1 VSILIVHG
9 PHTSSNS
16 LPHELQQQLQQQ
28 AVAAGCTLELRGCSN
43 LSHFVGQVCAAGADS
58 TEFVLLD
65 PGDLASQV
73 REHPEA
79 GLIDALDQLGA
90 PYIEVHEEF
99 DAELEHDAGF
109 HKAPLATVI
118 INGNIG
124 SGYRIGLSIA
134 LRQLEERRRRDQGTE
149 PGSPERR
156 HALGQRA
163 AGL

>member
-1 VSILIVHG
+1 MIVHG
-9 PHTSSNS
+9 PHPSGHS
-16 LPHELQQQLQQQ
+16 LPQELQQQLQQQ
-28 AVAAGCTLELRGCSN
+28 AGAAGCTLELRGCKD
-43 LSHFVGQVCAAGADS
+43 LSHFVGQVCAAGSDS

-65 PGDLASQV
+65 PGDLASEV

-79 GLIDALDQLGA
+79 GLVDALDQLGA
-90 PYIEVHEEF
+90 PYIEVHEEIG
-99 DAELEHDAGF
+99 AELEHDAGS

-134 LRQLEERRRRDQGTE
+134 LRQLQEGRRREPETE
-149 PGSPERR
+149 SGSPERR
-156 HALGQRA
+156 HAFGQRA

>member
-1 VSILIVHG
+1 VSIVIVHG
-9 PHTSSNS
+9 PHTSGHP
-16 LPHELQQQLQQQ
+16 LPQELQQQLEQQ
-28 AVAAGCTLELRGCSN
+28 AGAAGCTLELRGCSD
-43 LSHFVGQVCAAGADS
+43 LSHFVGQVCAAASDS

-79 GLIDALDQLGA
+79 GLVDALDQLAA
-90 PYIEVHEEF
+90 PYIEVHEECG
-99 DAELEHDAGF
+99 AELEHEAGF

-134 LRQLEERRRRDQGTE
+134 LRQLQEGRRRDQE
-149 PGSPERR
+149 PEFSSHGRR
-156 HALGQRA
+156 QVFAQRV